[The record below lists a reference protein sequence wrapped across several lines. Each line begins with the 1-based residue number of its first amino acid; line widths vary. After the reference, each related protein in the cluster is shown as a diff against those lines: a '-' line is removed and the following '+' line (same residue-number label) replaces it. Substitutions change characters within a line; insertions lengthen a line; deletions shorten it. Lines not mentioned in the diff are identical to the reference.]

1 MRDLSLSKEPPCK
14 RQAAAEILLGRR
26 IFADASSKVLQRDEK
41 AQEHAPKVMRDDK
54 ATSSP
59 KGSRPFST
67 STRRRAELTVGS
79 GTTSLQG
86 YGEGQGHIFGL
97 PTLPLPSGSHMKHRY
112 DPVVT
117 QVTKLIMQDG
127 KLSVAQRVWS
137 P

>member
-1 MRDLSLSKEPPCK
+1 M
-14 RQAAAEILLGRR
+14 
-26 IFADASSKVLQRDEK
+26 LQRDEK
-41 AQEHAPKVMRDDK
+41 AQENAPKVMQDDK
-54 ATSSP
+54 ATNSP
-59 KGSRPFST
+59 KGSRPYST
-67 STRRRAELTVGS
+67 SARTRAELSVGPE
-79 GTTSLQG
+79 TTSVQG

-137 P
+137 L